1 MKYIRI
7 IILILSIL
15 CFGGC
20 NYNKEI
26 KNISYIKIPE
36 MKNSD
41 FMEFYGNV
49 KSQKIADLSFESEGK
64 IIFIPYTKGDYIKKG
79 QVIARLDGELYKI
92 KKKEQTAQLDNASIK
107 KDRSKI
113 YFDRMTI
120 LHNLGAISENDW
132 EEAYYNYKSSTQ
144 DVKIQKEKLAY
155 LNKQISYNMIIAP
168 YDCYITEKYK
178 EQGAYASIGEP
189 IVRITGIGET
199 QIEIMV
205 DSNTVNK
212 LKLNEK
218 IIAKYNNK
226 NYTGIIKH
234 ISTSSIN
241 DGGYL
246 VKILLDKN
254 YPDLKDGMSINVY
267 IAQKEKYSAKIPLTS
282 IVFDDEGK
290 WVYKITDIKNNIG
303 TIKKEKIIIGAI
315 NDNEALITSGIN
327 TNDII
332 IFKDTDKIKPNSK
345 VRL

>member
-218 IIAKYNNK
+218 ITAKYNDK
-226 NYTGIIKH
+226 TYTGIIKH

-254 YPDLKDGMSINVY
+254 YSNLKDGMSINVY

-315 NDNEALITSGIN
+315 NNNEALITSGIN

>member
-218 IIAKYNNK
+218 ITAKYNDK
-226 NYTGIIKH
+226 TYTGTIKH
-234 ISTSSIN
+234 ISTSSLA

-254 YPDLKDGMSINVY
+254 YSNLKDGMSINVY

-315 NDNEALITSGIN
+315 NNNEALITSGIN